1 MKEER
6 MPVMDELI
14 APYDLVVRRATGGY
28 EIVKNRFGE
37 MGYLSEIA
45 LITLRKAHPTAR
57 VMVL

>member
-1 MKEER
+1 
-6 MPVMDELI
+6 MDELI

-45 LITLRKAHPTAR
+45 LTTLRKAHPNAR